1 MKEMARLGL
10 VLFIVASISALVLSY
25 TNQITE
31 PLIAQKS
38 EEAAKKSRQTVL
50 PEATEFKKIEGADLG
65 SDIVSELYEGYGGSE
80 LKGYVARTL
89 PVGYSG
95 PVEVIVGLNLDGS
108 ISGVSIGNHKE
119 TPGLGSKASGEFK
132 DQYTGM
138 NTNEPI
144 GVIKSG
150 QPKENEVVAIS
161 GATITS
167 RAVTTGINEAAKAVL
182 EMNK

>member
-1 MKEMARLGL
+1 MKEMLRLGL

-25 TNQITE
+25 TNQITA

-38 EEAAKKSRQTVL
+38 EEAGKQSRQAVL
-50 PEATEFKKIEGADLG
+50 PEASEFKKIEGVDFG
-65 SDIVSELYEGYGGSE
+65 SDIVSEVYEGYSGSDI
-80 LKGYVARTL
+80 KGYVARAL

-95 PVEVIVGLNLDGS
+95 PVEVIVGINLDGS
-108 ISGVSIGNHKE
+108 ISGVSIGTHTE

-132 DQYTGM
+132 DQYQGM
-138 NTNEPI
+138 KTNVPAE
-144 GVIKSG
+144 VIKSG

-182 EMNK
+182 EINK